1 MSTQLLFYERVTP
14 VALQRHK
21 NWSVA
26 AVGDYEFAR
35 KANAVPLN
43 AVEIPLAT
51 REYTVVFS
59 DSGDGVIP
67 LAVLGVEGGSNLY
80 IDEAGLWDARYVPAY
95 VRRYPFVFAKSKDGE
110 MFTLCVDENFSGW
123 NQEDR
128 GNRLF
133 DDEGG
138 KTPFVENVL
147 GFLQDYQ
154 NHYQRTLT
162 FCQKLQDLKLLEPM
176 QAEFT
181 LTSGEKRSLRGFMTI
196 SRDQLK
202 SLSAETLSGLAKTDE
217 LELIYAHINS
227 MNNFS
232 MMLERVMKH
241 SQAEA
246 TPASQEGSSAQES
259 SDERRTD
266 RIDAGPGS
274 SAG

>member
-1 MSTQLLFYERVTP
+1 MSTQLLFYERVSP
-14 VALQRHK
+14 VSVQRHK

-26 AVGDYEFAR
+26 AIGDYGFAR

-43 AVEIPLAT
+43 AVEIPLAM

-80 IDEAGLWDARYVPAY
+80 IDDAGQWDARYVPAY
-95 VRRYPFVFAKSKDGE
+95 VRRYPFVFSRSKDGDTF
-110 MFTLCVDENFSGW
+110 MLCIDENFSGW

-154 NHYQRTLT
+154 NHYQRTLA

-176 QAEFT
+176 QAQFT
-181 LTSGEKRSLRGFMTI
+181 LASGEKRSLRGFMTI
-196 SRDQLK
+196 SRDQLRN
-202 SLSAETLSGLAKTDE
+202 LSAETLSGLAKTDE

-232 MMLERVMKH
+232 TMLERVTTR

-246 TPASQEGSSAQES
+246 TPESQERSEAQES
-259 SDERRTD
+259 SE
-266 RIDAGPGS
+266 A
-274 SAG
+274 